1 MQLKAWVNASAH
13 NLGVKPRTLWV
24 TLYRGRLPWPPL
36 ERKNKRVVE
45 THALPL
51 SSVPSGVMPKAR
63 RACASPT
70 SPAARSISSTSPPT
84 ATA

>member
-1 MQLKAWVNASAH
+1 MQLKAWVHESAR
-13 NLGVKPRTLWV
+13 NLGVKPHTLWV

-45 THALPL
+45 THAAPL

-70 SPAARSISSTSPPT
+70 SPAAPSIS
-84 ATA
+84 